1 MSRKDCRCLDRRHKK
16 PRWENKYLYYTKVEG
31 LGCHDSQNLKEMV
44 NREGIEIEERME
56 RGLRK
61 KKKYN

>member
-16 PRWENKYLYYTKVEG
+16 PRWKNKYLYYTKLEG

-61 KKKYN
+61 IKKYN